1 MNSDKLSSTIR
12 TPRCL
17 TITRLNYLDERQVV
31 LYQKDEIF
39 FVG

>member
-1 MNSDKLSSTIR
+1 MNSNKLRFTVRMPI
-12 TPRCL
+12 CL